1 VSGEGS
7 LFDVPPAAFG
17 RYRVLHQIGA
27 GSTGPVFRGEDPESG
42 TAVAIKALRVNLPPE
57 RAHEVADGLTGLV
70 TRAPRHGSLA
80 APLAAGLASLQPYLV
95 TVLIPGQ
102 SLDVAW
108 RDFGPAAIG
117 DLLPRLQAMA
127 DALDLG
133 VERALVH
140 GALHPRD
147 VVVSADDTVIV
158 GLGVSPILAHAGV
171 RPPTRRPYTAPEV
184 AEGQTA
190 NAASDQ
196 FSLAAMAFEWMTG
209 RRVAGPAGE
218 GPLDFPAMPGIDGAR
233 MAAALTTGL
242 ARKPSD
248 RHRSVRDFVEAVA
261 AAVLDQHAARPVAEP
276 RRRPARAAAQRLPIE
291 DDDEPTESPGML
303 MDESVEAVPPD
314 PPRFATLTDDE
325 SPSSEPRRGLRLLTP
340 LAPDTPEVRLD
351 ARESVAWQGTSLSQ
365 PSARLFGPGALVAAA
380 GLGAIVGFGVA
391 FATLDRA
398 PDVAGPSADVKAID
412 SAEPPAGVAPID
424 SAGRKAGVAQ
434 GGPIDSAGR
443 PAGVAQ
449 GAQAKAPAPPPSL
462 PSAMSASGAA
472 APASGGTVA
481 ELTPP
486 PKSAAA
492 SKPPPARSAAAPSR
506 AAEKAT
512 PSPATGSL
520 LIRSVPSGSAVTVD
534 GVKRGATPLTV
545 RALALGTRQ
554 ILVER
559 AGYAPA
565 ERSVTLTGGRP
576 SRSVD
581 VRLTALA
588 PGPSRGV
595 PGARSA
601 EAEASAVTMGSLVVE
616 SKPPGAQVTISGVVR
631 GTTPLT
637 IGSLSPGTYQVTLQ
651 LAGYQLFTTQVTVKA
666 GASVRAAGS
675 LVLRQEQ
682 E

>member
-1 VSGEGS
+1 
-7 LFDVPPAAFG
+7 
-17 RYRVLHQIGA
+17 
-27 GSTGPVFRGEDPESG
+27 
-42 TAVAIKALRVNLPPE
+42 
-57 RAHEVADGLTGLV
+57 
-70 TRAPRHGSLA
+70 
-80 APLAAGLASLQPYLV
+80 
-95 TVLIPGQ
+95 
-102 SLDVAW
+102 
-108 RDFGPAAIG
+108 
-117 DLLPRLQAMA
+117 
-127 DALDLG
+127 
-133 VERALVH
+133 
-140 GALHPRD
+140 
-147 VVVSADDTVIV
+147 
-158 GLGVSPILAHAGV
+158 
-171 RPPTRRPYTAPEV
+171 
-184 AEGQTA
+184 
-190 NAASDQ
+190 
-196 FSLAAMAFEWMTG
+196 
-209 RRVAGPAGE
+209 
-218 GPLDFPAMPGIDGAR
+218 
-233 MAAALTTGL
+233 
-242 ARKPSD
+242 
-248 RHRSVRDFVEAVA
+248 
-261 AAVLDQHAARPVAEP
+261 
-276 RRRPARAAAQRLPIE
+276 
-291 DDDEPTESPGML
+291 
-303 MDESVEAVPPD
+303 
-314 PPRFATLTDDE
+314 
-325 SPSSEPRRGLRLLTP
+325 
-340 LAPDTPEVRLD
+340 
-351 ARESVAWQGTSLSQ
+351 
-365 PSARLFGPGALVAAA
+365 
-380 GLGAIVGFGVA
+380 
-391 FATLDRA
+391 
-398 PDVAGPSADVKAID
+398 
-412 SAEPPAGVAPID
+412 
-424 SAGRKAGVAQ
+424 
-434 GGPIDSAGR
+434 
-443 PAGVAQ
+443 
-449 GAQAKAPAPPPSL
+449 
-462 PSAMSASGAA
+462 
-472 APASGGTVA
+472 VA

-534 GVKRGATPLTV
+534 GVRRGATPLTV